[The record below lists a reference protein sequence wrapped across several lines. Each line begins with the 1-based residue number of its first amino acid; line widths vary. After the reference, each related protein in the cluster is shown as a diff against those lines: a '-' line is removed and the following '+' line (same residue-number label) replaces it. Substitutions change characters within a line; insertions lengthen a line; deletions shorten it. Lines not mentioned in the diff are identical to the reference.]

1 MSNVLHCQINLIAPP
16 LYVMTTSTLERTEG
30 LATLNKAIASIK
42 LTIEEAGG
50 IFNIHKQ
57 VLVTTTVCLE
67 LYAMVCKLTSQSS
80 KEG

>member
-57 VLVTTTVCLE
+57 VLATTSCLE